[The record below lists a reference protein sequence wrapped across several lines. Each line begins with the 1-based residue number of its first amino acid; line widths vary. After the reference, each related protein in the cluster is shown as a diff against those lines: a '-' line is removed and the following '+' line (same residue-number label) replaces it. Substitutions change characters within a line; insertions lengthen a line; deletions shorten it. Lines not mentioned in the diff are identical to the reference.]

1 MRILFYQRS
10 DVINSSGGT
19 EKVLCFLSSELAN
32 LGYDVIFMTN
42 EKKDG
47 KPFFP
52 LNSKVKF
59 INIGGTNFSGFKKI
73 LFKLIKSTPLLKRF
87 KGFDN
92 YKYTSD
98 VVYKNIEEIKPDLVI
113 LANPQ
118 DLVELCYSHTYNFP
132 IIQMIHNVPW
142 NIFARKS
149 KSILKITLDLMKNV
163 KVCQV
168 LMPSFVELMKPY
180 YDGKVVVIPNYVPE
194 VDDNQTVK
202 YNDKDVYKIINI
214 ARINRI
220 KNQELLIKAFSLI
233 ANKYKNWNIEIWG
246 TPDKRYIKILN
257 ELINKNNLQNR
268 IFFRG
273 KTKEPLKELQ
283 NADIFAFPSIF
294 EGFGL
299 SLTEAMAVGLPS
311 IGLKTAPA
319 VNEIIVDNDN
329 GLLSENTPEDFA
341 NKLEILI
348 LNRKLREKLG
358 ISAKESVKKYSKE
371 KILTMWQKLIKESLY
386 ENS

>member
-149 KSILKITLDLMKNV
+149 KSILQITLDLMQNV

-257 ELINKNNLQNR
+257 ELINKNNL
-268 IFFRG
+268 FC
-273 KTKEPLKELQ
+273 LK
-283 NADIFAFPSIF
+283 NAVFIDII
-294 EGFGL
+294 
-299 SLTEAMAVGLPS
+299 T
-311 IGLKTAPA
+311 
-319 VNEIIVDNDN
+319 
-329 GLLSENTPEDFA
+329 
-341 NKLEILI
+341 
-348 LNRKLREKLG
+348 R
-358 ISAKESVKKYSKE
+358 
-371 KILTMWQKLIKESLY
+371 
-386 ENS
+386 

>member
-142 NIFARKS
+142 NIFVIKS

-257 ELINKNNLQNR
+257 ELINKNNIQNR